1 MKAYVSKYAK
11 VVSRADG
18 DYDLYEFSH
27 LYQEF
32 VPVRSYVFLDNA
44 NSAAHRVNA
53 YHERLVAESPEFY
66 ARLGGAGA

>member
-1 MKAYVSKYAK
+1 MLYASKYAR
-11 VVSRADG
+11 VASNADG

-27 LYQEF
+27 LYQRF
-32 VPVRSYVFLDNA
+32 VRVRSYVFLDNA

-66 ARLGGAGA
+66 ASLAAARA